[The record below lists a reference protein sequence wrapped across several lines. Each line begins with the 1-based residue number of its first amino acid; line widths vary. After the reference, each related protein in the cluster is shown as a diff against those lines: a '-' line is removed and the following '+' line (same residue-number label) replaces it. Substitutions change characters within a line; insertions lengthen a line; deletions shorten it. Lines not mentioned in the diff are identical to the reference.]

1 MPQVQG
7 VDDELRLEY
16 FNSYV
21 DTYLMRDATEAGG
34 IGLAGR
40 SVRSDGPIWFSVLPP
55 GGMASVPQPLHFQ
68 AEPAY
73 SPAVQHT
80 LKG

>member
-1 MPQVQG
+1 MPQVQS

-34 IGLAGR
+34 STGSSRYTGSR
-40 SVRSDGPIWFSVLPP
+40 
-55 GGMASVPQPLHFQ
+55 
-68 AEPAY
+68 
-73 SPAVQHT
+73 
-80 LKG
+80 